1 MRFSELPLL
10 WWLDCRMDF
19 RLSAT
24 MLTVVPTPIG
34 NLSDITLRALEVL
47 KSVDWIACEDTR
59 HTKRLLDHYEISGR
73 LMALHDH
80 NEEKQIPEVIAKLE
94 GGEALALVSDAGMP
108 LVSDPG
114 FRVMR
119 AVRAAGLPVTVLPG
133 PSAPITALVA
143 SGLPPYPHRFGG
155 FLPVKKGK
163 RGKELSAALER
174 GETAIYF
181 ESPHRL
187 MSTLEILSVLSPE
200 LHVVVAREL
209 SKKFETIHAAG
220 AKELYE
226 HFRHHQA
233 KGEIVLLFHPELS

>member
-1 MRFSELPLL
+1 
-10 WWLDCRMDF
+10 MD
-19 RLSAT
+19 SNQQPA

-34 NLSDITLRALEVL
+34 NLGDMTLRAIEVL
-47 KSVDWIACEDTR
+47 KAADWIACEDTR

-73 LMALHDH
+73 LMAIHDH
-80 NEEKQIPEVIAKLE
+80 NEEKQIPEVITKLE
-94 GGEALALVSDAGMP
+94 NGESLALVSDAGMP

-114 FRVMR
+114 YRIMR

-133 PSAPITALVA
+133 ASAPVTALVA

-174 GETAIYF
+174 EETAIFF

-187 MSTLEILSVLSPE
+187 MSTLEILSETLSRNSMSSWPANSPRSSRRFMP
-200 LHVVVAREL
+200 LRRKSFSSIFV
-209 SKKFETIHAAG
+209 TIRRK
-220 AKELYE
+220 AK
-226 HFRHHQA
+226 
-233 KGEIVLLFHPELS
+233 IVLLFSSQIAVIFFP

>member
-1 MRFSELPLL
+1 
-10 WWLDCRMDF
+10 MD
-19 RLSAT
+19 SSQPTA
-24 MLTVVPTPIG
+24 MLTIVPTPIG
-34 NLSDITLRALEVL
+34 NLGDITFRAVEVL
-47 KSVDWIACEDTR
+47 KTADWVACEDTR
-59 HTKRLLDHYEISGR
+59 HTKRLLDHYEITAR
-73 LMALHDH
+73 LMAIHDH

-94 GGEALALVSDAGMP
+94 NGESLAMVSDAGMP

-114 FRVMR
+114 YRIVR

-133 PSAPITALVA
+133 ASAPVTALVA

-174 GETAIYF
+174 EETAIFF

-187 MSTLEILSVLSPE
+187 MSTLEILSELAPE

-209 SKKFETIHAAG
+209 TKKFETIHAAS
-220 AKELYE
+220 AKELFE
-226 HFRHHQA
+226 HFRNHQA
-233 KGEIVLLFHPELS
+233 KGEIVLLFHPKSQ